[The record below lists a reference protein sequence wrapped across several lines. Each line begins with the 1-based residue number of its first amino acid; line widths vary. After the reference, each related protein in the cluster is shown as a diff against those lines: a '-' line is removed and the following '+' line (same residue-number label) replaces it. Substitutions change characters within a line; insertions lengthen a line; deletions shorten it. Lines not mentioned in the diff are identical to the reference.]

1 MSWHFS
7 YVSFALKWACTS
19 RSGEQVSDL
28 IPYIPLHSTP
38 KPQVREAG
46 HHTKERTEDQACA
59 GALDEGGRRE
69 VRVWRQFHTPFC
81 PTLGATFWQIR
92 LTCVS
97 LRTFSHWNRYKSGQN
112 HLTDYI
118 GVEPSKKRKR
128 RTSFTPQALELLN
141 AHFERNTHP
150 SGEW

>member
-19 RSGEQVSDL
+19 RSNDQVSDL

-81 PTLGATFWQIR
+81 PTLGATYVF
-92 LTCVS
+92 
-97 LRTFSHWNRYKSGQN
+97 G
-112 HLTDYI
+112 
-118 GVEPSKKRKR
+118 G
-128 RTSFTPQALELLN
+128 RTSLSPTLGASKLCPMLGFGK
-141 AHFERNTHP
+141 
-150 SGEW
+150 SV